1 MKTKKERDSP
11 HLHRAWFASVRPAS
25 RTGKVLLV
33 IFVTL
38 GMFFAVVFY
47 TTGKKP
53 MEIILGG
60 NDSLIENAGAEC
72 QRMNAMIDKK
82 GLSPLSTALVIKGL
96 CFYSA
101 SMRQMTTDSAVK
113 VVCSITVSHYTRE
126 LSSRGINP
134 VGLCQ

>member
-1 MKTKKERDSP
+1 MKPKKDRDTS
-11 HLHRAWFASVRPAS
+11 HLRRAWFASVWRAS

-33 IFVTL
+33 IFITV

-47 TTGKKP
+47 TTGKEP
-53 MEIILGG
+53 MEFILGG
-60 NDSLIENAGAEC
+60 NDALIENAGAEC

-101 SMRQMTTDSAVK
+101 SMRQMPTDSAVK

-134 VGLCQ
+134 VELCR